1 MARVLVIEDEP
12 GIAMVLKIALSDEG
26 HEVVTAF
33 NGVTG
38 LKLLNQAPSPEI
50 VFVDLNMP
58 GLSGRAVIETMIGRP
73 GLKGIPVVII
83 SGSMPGSPH
92 FPPRGTYNAI
102 ITKPFDLNDVIET
115 ANYLTGTGQ
124 IPGLFNSPALIS

>member
-33 NGVTG
+33 NGLTG
-38 LKLLNQAPSPEI
+38 LKLLNQAPNPEI

-73 GLKGIPVVII
+73 GLKDIPVVII
-83 SGSMPGSPH
+83 SGSVPDSPH
-92 FPPRGTYNAI
+92 FPPRGTYSAI

-124 IPGLFNSPALIS
+124 IPGLLNSPALIS

>member
-12 GIAMVLKIALSDEG
+12 GIAMVLRIALSDEG
-26 HEVVTAF
+26 HEVTTAPD
-33 NGVTG
+33 GLTG
-38 LKLLNQAPSPEI
+38 LKLLSRSPSPEI

-58 GLSGRAVIETMIGRP
+58 GLSGRAVIETMLDSP
-73 GLKGIPVVII
+73 WLKQIPVVII

-92 FPPRGTYNAI
+92 FPPRGTYSAI
-102 ITKPFDLNDVIET
+102 ITKPFDLNDVIDT

-124 IPGLFNSPALIS
+124 IPGLFNSPALIC